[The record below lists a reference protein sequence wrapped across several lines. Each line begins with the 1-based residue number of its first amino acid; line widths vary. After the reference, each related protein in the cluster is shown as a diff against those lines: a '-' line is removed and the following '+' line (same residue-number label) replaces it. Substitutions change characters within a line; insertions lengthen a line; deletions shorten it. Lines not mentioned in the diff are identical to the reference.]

1 MPFSTSIFKQ
11 QTKEYIDNF
20 FDKNWN
26 ILDVGAGCGTYA
38 DILVPMGF
46 NKIDAIEIYQPYIEQ
61 YNLKNKYKNVYCD
74 DIISSN
80 VDFSQYDAV
89 LLGDV
94 IEHMSVSDSLIVLDK
109 LGLAKQIIIGVP
121 FNAPQGEHYGNIY
134 ETHIQDQLN
143 NQCFLNFY
151 RNFDILCLRYDYAIY
166 VKYSTNLNQLY
177 TLDITDEDRQ
187 FLQKYYKHRTIINLN
202 ENNL

>member
-1 MPFSTSIFKQ
+1 MPFSTPIFKQ
-11 QTKEYIDNF
+11 QTKEYIQNYFNAD
-20 FDKNWN
+20 WN

-38 DILVPMGF
+38 DMLTPLGF
-46 NKIDAIEIYQPYIEQ
+46 NNIEAIEIYEPYISQ
-61 YNLKNKYKNVYCD
+61 YNLNSKYKKVYCD
-74 DIISSN
+74 NIVSSN
-80 VDFSQYDAV
+80 IDFSKYNAV

-94 IEHMSVSDSLIVLDK
+94 IEHMSIKDSLIVLDK
-109 LGLAKQIIIGVP
+109 IESSKEIIIGIP

-134 ETHIQDQLN
+134 ETHVQDKLN
-143 NQCFLNFY
+143 NQDFLNLY

-166 VKYSTNLNQLY
+166 VKNSKNLNELY

-187 FLQKYYKHRTIINLN
+187 FLHKYYQHRKIINLN